1 MKISVSVVY
10 AFSGNG
16 ARGNAAGVYY
26 SEQELDDALQ
36 QKIAALMGLSETA
49 FLTPLQNAYRL
60 RWFTPTQEVNLC
72 GHATLAAAAFL
83 SNQSGQGSGDF
94 VFETRSGR
102 LKVSVKGAA
111 AELFFPLDVIQA
123 ADTPDALAKALGCE
137 VIDFY
142 KGPLYDL
149 AVCET
154 ENSIRK
160 LQPDFDLLAEIAPGG
175 LIVSAASDMPQN
187 YDFVSRFF
195 APGCGIDED
204 PATGSA
210 QCTLYPYWAKRLAR
224 EKLISYQVSEQ
235 GGLFEVKKADAN
247 TVSITGEFKVDAQ
260 PRLIQ
265 IF

>member
-1 MKISVSVVY
+1 MKLSISVIH
-10 AFSGNG
+10 AFVGEKAQGNP
-16 ARGNAAGVYY
+16 AGVYY
-26 SEQELDDALQ
+26 SDSPLSDTEQ
-36 QKIAALMGLSETA
+36 QKIAALMALSETA
-49 FLTPLQNAYRL
+49 FLTPADHAYRL

-83 SNQSGQGSGDF
+83 LNQSGQGSDDYI
-94 VFETRSGR
+94 FETRSGR

-111 AELFFPLDVIQA
+111 AELFFPLDAIQA
-123 ADTPDALAKALGCE
+123 ADTPDALAQALGCE

-142 KGPLYDL
+142 KGPLYAL

-154 ENSIRK
+154 ETSIRE
-160 LQPDFDLLAEIAPGG
+160 LQPDFNLLAEIAPGG
-175 LIVSAASDMPQN
+175 LIVSAVSDAPQN

-210 QCTLYPYWAKRLAR
+210 QCTLYPYWAKRLGR
-224 EKLISYQVSEQ
+224 EKLISYQASEQ
-235 GGLFEVKKADAN
+235 GGLFEVKKADAD
-247 TVSITGEFKVDAQ
+247 TVSITGEFRMDSH

-265 IF
+265 IS